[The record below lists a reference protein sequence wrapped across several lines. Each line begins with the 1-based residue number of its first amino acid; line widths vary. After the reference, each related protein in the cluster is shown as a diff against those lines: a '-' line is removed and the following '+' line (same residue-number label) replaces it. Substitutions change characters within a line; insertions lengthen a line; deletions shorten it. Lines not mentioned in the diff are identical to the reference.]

1 MAGAAVAD
9 QSATFQIR
17 PDLKDKFRS
26 SLVREVIHS
35 TLVEQLTGFV
45 YSAEAGEEMTKSLS
59 DLLRSKLLGDFLLFC
74 CSLCCLLLLIH
85 HLMNHLI
92 CQRCSAPGFFF
103 FLLVWPSEFNQFVN
117 MNIFEVMF
125 LAKYGDNH
133 FARYFVL
140 FSTLREKL
148 RNG

>member
-59 DLLRSKLLGDFLLFC
+59 DLLRSKLLELNLPRYKYVVNIVIGEQRGEGVKVGARCLWDADTDNYASDVFLAETFF
-74 CSLCCLLLLIH
+74 
-85 HLMNHLI
+85 
-92 CQRCSAPGFFF
+92 CSAA
-103 FLLVWPSEFNQFVN
+103 V
-117 MNIFEVMF
+117 
-125 LAKYGDNH
+125 
-133 FARYFVL
+133 FAVYFY
-140 FSTLREKL
+140 
-148 RNG
+148 